1 MALNVTD
8 RLAGW
13 TPERLQAFGQAP
25 VMLPHDYHSHALFSD
40 DALAALLGSLSRE
53 DYYVNTMDI
62 DTHDPR
68 TRREGEISGLSGA
81 QVLDAVRRGRIWIL
95 VLRPHA
101 VNPRYAELLEEIYAG
116 ISARL
121 PGFRTTHRKLSL
133 LISSPRIQV
142 YYHCDVPGQ
151 TLWQVRGVKRVMVY
165 PNRPPFLPQA
175 ALERVVTG
183 RAHEISLDHDP
194 AFDAQATVFDLEPGQ
209 MLHWPLNSPHR
220 IINHDC
226 VNVSFTTEHFTPHD
240 RRMYHVNFAN
250 GVLREDLG
258 VRHLSQATSTPS
270 YWLKAGLVAGYKL
283 TGLHKRAARVREAS
297 FVVDPDAPGGFRDRR
312 AVMRPAL

>member
-1 MALNVTD
+1 MTLNVTD
-8 RLAGW
+8 RLEGW
-13 TPERLQAFGQAP
+13 TPGRLQAFGKAP
-25 VMLPHDYHSHALFSD
+25 LMLPHGYHAHELFSD
-40 DALAALLGSLSRE
+40 EALAGLLGRLGRD

-68 TRREGEISGLSGA
+68 TRREGEIGGLDGA
-81 QVLDAVRRGRIWIL
+81 QVLEAVRRGRIWIL
-95 VLRPHA
+95 ILRPHLHDR
-101 VNPRYAELLEEIYAG
+101 RYEALLEEIYAG
-116 ISARL
+116 IAARV
-121 PGFRTTHRKLSL
+121 PGFRTTHRKLSI

-165 PNRPPFLPQA
+165 PNRAPYLPQDR
-175 ALERVVTG
+175 LERIVTG

-194 AFDAQATVFDLEPGQ
+194 AFDGDASVFDLEPGQ

-226 VNVSFTTEHFTPHD
+226 VNVSFTTEHFTRDD

-250 GVLREDLG
+250 GVLREDFG
-258 VRHLSQATSTPS
+258 MQGLSQATSAPW

-283 TGLHKRAARVREAS
+283 TGLHKRAARVREAG
-297 FVVDPDAPGGFRDRR
+297 FVVDPGAPGGFRDL
-312 AVMRPAL
+312 APEGPDRP

>member
-1 MALNVTD
+1 MVVNVTD

-25 VMLPHDYHSHALFSD
+25 LMLPHDYHSHDLFSD
-40 DALAALLGSLSRE
+40 EALARLLGKLQRD
-53 DYYVNTMDI
+53 DYYVNTMDVT
-62 DTHDPR
+62 THDPR
-68 TRREGEISGLSGA
+68 TRREGEIVGLSGE
-81 QVLDAVRRGRIWIL
+81 QVLEAVRRGRIWIL
-95 VLRPHA
+95 ILRPHA
-101 VNPRYAELLEEIYAG
+101 LDRGYEALLEEIYAG
-116 ISARL
+116 IERRL
-121 PGFRTTHRKLSL
+121 PWFRTSHRKMSI
-133 LISSPRIQV
+133 LISSPKIQV

-165 PNRPPFLPQA
+165 PNRPPFLPQD
-175 ALERVVTG
+175 ALERIVTG

-194 AFDAQATVFDLEPGQ
+194 AFDAHATVFDLEPGQ

-226 VNVSFTTEHFTPHD
+226 VNVSFTTEHFTRDD
-240 RRMYHVNFAN
+240 RRRYHVNFAN

-258 VRHLSQATSTPS
+258 VRELSQATTTPC

-283 TGLHKRAARVREAS
+283 TGLHKRAARVRTAS
-297 FVVDPDAPGGFRDRR
+297 FVVDPGQPDGFRDLPRSGS
-312 AVMRPAL
+312 ASP